1 MFCALAI
8 DQRPLVA
15 NNLVLWFHPPQC
27 LVPHFNLLELLLLQD
42 LLLQCG
48 ACLPRPRLRLNQVVT
63 EYRDDELDSVLEAC
77 ERMNNHLTAAVVS
90 NDVSFQRRVLEA
102 TVNGTTYCGIRAR

>member
-1 MFCALAI
+1 MPSTLS
-8 DQRPLVA
+8 
-15 NNLVLWFHPPQC
+15 PQLYFSTPTPIC
-27 LVPHFNLLELLLLQD
+27 VV
-42 LLLQCG
+42 
-48 ACLPRPRLRLNQVVT
+48 QVVT
-63 EYRDDELDSVLEAC
+63 EYRGSELNSVLEAC

>member
-1 MFCALAI
+1 MLPKVVVYSLAE
-8 DQRPLVA
+8 A
-15 NNLVLWFHPPQC
+15 
-27 LVPHFNLLELLLLQD
+27 LLL
-42 LLLQCG
+42 
-48 ACLPRPRLRLNQVVT
+48 RPNFPSPSYAFTPTLFQVVT

>member
-1 MFCALAI
+1 MQLH
-8 DQRPLVA
+8 L
-15 NNLVLWFHPPQC
+15 HP
-27 LVPHFNLLELLLLQD
+27 VI
-42 LLLQCG
+42 
-48 ACLPRPRLRLNQVVT
+48 QVVT

-77 ERMNNHLTAAVVS
+77 ERMDHHLTAAVVS